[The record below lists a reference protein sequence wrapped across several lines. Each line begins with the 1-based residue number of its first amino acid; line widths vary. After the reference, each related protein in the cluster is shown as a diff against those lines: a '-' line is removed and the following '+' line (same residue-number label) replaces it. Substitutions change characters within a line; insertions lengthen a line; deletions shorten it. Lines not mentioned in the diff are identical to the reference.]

1 MLTGTE
7 CPWPDPAA
15 KIPVLW
21 AQKTLHIT
29 DLLSAM
35 LARGVSG
42 AKEAKGARG
51 QFEVFANKGPD
62 SEAWASQKEGER
74 WGSEPA
80 VRTL

>member
-21 AQKTLHIT
+21 AQRTLHISR
-29 DLLSAM
+29 LLSAM

-42 AKEAKGARG
+42 GKEVKAARG
-51 QFEVFANKGPD
+51 QSEVFAK
-62 SEAWASQKEGER
+62 Q
-74 WGSEPA
+74 GS
-80 VRTL
+80 